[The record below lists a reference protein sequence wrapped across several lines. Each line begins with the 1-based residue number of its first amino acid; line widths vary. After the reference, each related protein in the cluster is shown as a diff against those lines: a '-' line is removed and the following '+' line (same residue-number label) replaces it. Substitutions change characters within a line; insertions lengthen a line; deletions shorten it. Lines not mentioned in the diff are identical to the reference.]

1 MKESED
7 MRMDPRHS
15 KAWYRGWHSFS
26 MIKTCF
32 TPVLTVWLLITKQYK
47 TWVFAHQWQCD
58 FPYAT

>member
-47 TWVFAHQWQCD
+47 TIQNMGFCSPMAV
-58 FPYAT
+58 